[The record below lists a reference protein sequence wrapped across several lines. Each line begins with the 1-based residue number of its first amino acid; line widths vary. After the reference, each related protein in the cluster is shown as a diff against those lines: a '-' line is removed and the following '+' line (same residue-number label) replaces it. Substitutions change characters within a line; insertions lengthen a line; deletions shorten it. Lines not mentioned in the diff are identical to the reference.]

1 MIDEFSLRDIIKG
14 CIDSQKFNSPECKL
28 LKRIGAGE
36 DLPEYPEYDP
46 EKRYFCQAPG
56 KPLYGPT
63 GYFDFST
70 IEELIEV
77 CVTELGEYPSDIWE
91 E

>member
-1 MIDEFSLRDIIKG
+1 MINDYSLRGIIRG
-14 CIDSQKFNSPECKL
+14 CIDSKDFGSPECRL
-28 LKRIGAGE
+28 LDRIAEGE

-56 KPLYGPT
+56 TSVYGPT
-63 GYFDFST
+63 EPYNFSV
-70 IEELIEV
+70 IEELVEICIAEI
-77 CVTELGEYPSDIWE
+77 GEYPSDIWE